1 MDNLE
6 KLKSE
11 GIYKDGDALLYGNS
25 LPALWEIA
33 VYGGALA
40 TLVGMTNF
48 AIVRNEQGI
57 VILPCNKV
65 TNAIILEKKIFIP
78 SNEVKFFN
86 VENGNMGFYKISIM
100 GQDKCLFSF
109 QISKNVTQPIRENL
123 DLLFNKLECK
133 NIEIIKKPNK
143 VFVGICV
150 FVLIA
155 VMIIAF
161 VAAIIEGEYFIML
174 CGSFFFAWLIY
185 ALVKAKKKK

>member
-6 KLKSE
+6 KLKNE
-11 GIYKDGDALLYGNS
+11 GIYKEGDALLYGNS
-25 LPALWEIA
+25 LPSLLEIA

-48 AIVRNEQGI
+48 VIVRNEHGI

-78 SNEVKFFN
+78 LNEVEYFN

-123 DLLFNKLECK
+123 NLLFNNIECK
-133 NIEIIKKPNK
+133 NIEIIKEPNK
-143 VFVGICV
+143 GFAGICT
-150 FVLIA
+150 FILIA
-155 VMIIAF
+155 VMIITL
-161 VAAIIEGEYFIML
+161 VVAIIKGEYFIVL
-174 CGSFFFAWLIY
+174 CTTFFFVWIIY
-185 ALVKAKKKK
+185 TFVKSKKKK